1 MTASKRT
8 AKGSGV
14 PTTRKSAPRS
24 RQRAAEKQGP
34 APVSPW
40 VATIGTL
47 ADSAL
52 RMAGVGRDA
61 AARVPVR
68 TPEQLRMMA
77 MAGDSLRDVRQV
89 AGLTASDIARALD
102 LRDKS
107 VWEAVEDGREVLSM
121 ELILRLASL
130 LARNDPLPFVLRMA
144 RSYQPRLWAVL
155 EELGV
160 DALPLQLERE
170 RDFINIFR
178 RHDAAR
184 ALPDADWARLLAFTR
199 QAFEMGLGLME
210 NDPNTATGESSP
222 APAEARRRKRRSPK

>member
-1 MTASKRT
+1 
-8 AKGSGV
+8 
-14 PTTRKSAPRS
+14 
-24 RQRAAEKQGP
+24 
-34 APVSPW
+34 
-40 VATIGTL
+40 
-47 ADSAL
+47 
-52 RMAGVGRDA
+52 MAGVGRDA